1 MATSQRCPVGFGSN
15 RYDLATSFSAFPD
28 RREVRQ
34 SQAFTPLSCPAW
46 KSLADVAHRQ
56 LVPRRKS
63 LANQDE
69 LRSTVVIIE
78 TGIVKLVRVESDG
91 SEFIAGL
98 RSNGWL
104 IDASSLILNRPL
116 PFAAE
121 TLTPCS
127 VFRIPRDVFMRL
139 LENNSALMWDVARLV
154 CREIQA
160 EREQQ
165 FEFRGGTAQGRL
177 ERLLSELSETASTG
191 DPLDLLP
198 LKRLEIAQ
206 LLSITP
212 EHLSRLLHSVTK
224 LAV

>member
-1 MATSQRCPVGFGSN
+1 MATSHRVSPVLQMNPFASN
-15 RYDLATSFSAFPD
+15 PFVHADD
-28 RREVRQ
+28 RHQ
-34 SQAFTPLSCPAW
+34 SQAFAPLIFPEW
-46 KSLADVAHRQ
+46 KNLAGIAHRQ

-69 LRSTVVIIE
+69 LRSTVVVIE

-91 SEFIAGL
+91 SEYIAGL

-104 IDASSLILNRPL
+104 IDAASLILNRPL

-121 TLTPCS
+121 TVTPCS
-127 VFRIPRDVFMRL
+127 VYRISRDIFMGL
-139 LENNSALMWDVARLV
+139 LESNRALMWDLAQLV

-165 FEFRGGTAQGRL
+165 FEFRGGSAQGRL
-177 ERLLSELSETASTG
+177 HRLISELSETRVEG

-212 EHLSRLLHSVTK
+212 EHLSRLLHIVSK
-224 LAV
+224 LAG